1 MLYWL
6 QILKK
11 SNSFGIII
19 ILSILISI
27 MGLLSPI
34 FIIHIFNRYITF
46 GLEGTLYFLVFGA
59 LTVSLFEFF
68 FRNLRNQIFGRI
80 TKQPIKI
87 SKFEILNRFFN
98 SESVSKEKL
107 IDSLDIN
114 NNFHKF
120 LSSQNQSNL
129 IDSFFLIFI
138 LIFLFF
144 LNIKLSLIFLFILFS
159 YLLFQKQNNLKKSA
173 KSERNKISGNDR
185 QIITDLANN
194 IDLIKY
200 LNAKK
205 YTSYLFEKYHDKKNI
220 NDNMISELDNLNL
233 SYNNFIIIFC
243 SIIIIGFGSTLVVSG
258 NITIGALIGF
268 NIFSSRALIIA
279 SSAQRSYFIMS
290 LINTYISNLN
300 QILTTTSTKS
310 EKLKLSKVNG
320 ELEIKNLDFSH
331 EKNNLYLIKNLTFK
345 VNPGNILNI
354 SGDNG
359 TGKTTLAK
367 IILGLHKPNGGE
379 IYIDGT
385 NVQKLSLQ
393 WWREQVA
400 YVPQNPEILGSSM
413 NDNILLVNEKLNQ
426 QEISRLLHTVGL
438 GDNLKKS
445 NLSFTDNVEKNLSKG
460 FKKKI
465 HFARMLAMNCQIYLL
480 DDPLSEMD
488 KNGKVMV
495 SKFLLSLKKSN
506 KTIVTFSNSAM
517 IEEIAD
523 TNLNLNGI

>member
-1 MLYWL
+1 
-6 QILKK
+6 
-11 SNSFGIII
+11 
-19 ILSILISI
+19 
-27 MGLLSPI
+27 
-34 FIIHIFNRYITF
+34 
-46 GLEGTLYFLVFGA
+46 
-59 LTVSLFEFF
+59 
-68 FRNLRNQIFGRI
+68 
-80 TKQPIKI
+80 
-87 SKFEILNRFFN
+87 
-98 SESVSKEKL
+98 
-107 IDSLDIN
+107 
-114 NNFHKF
+114 
-120 LSSQNQSNL
+120 
-129 IDSFFLIFI
+129 
-138 LIFLFF
+138 
-144 LNIKLSLIFLFILFS
+144 
-159 YLLFQKQNNLKKSA
+159 
-173 KSERNKISGNDR
+173 
-185 QIITDLANN
+185 
-194 IDLIKY
+194 
-200 LNAKK
+200 
-205 YTSYLFEKYHDKKNI
+205 
-220 NDNMISELDNLNL
+220 MISELDNLNL

-268 NIFSSRALIIA
+268 NIFSSALIIA

-438 GDNLKKS
+438 GDNLKIKPF
-445 NLSFTDNVEKNLSKG
+445 FTDNVEKNLSKG
-460 FKKKI
+460 FKKI
-465 HFARMLAMNCQIYLL
+465 ILQGC
-480 DDPLSEMD
+480 S
-488 KNGKVMV
+488 
-495 SKFLLSLKKSN
+495 
-506 KTIVTFSNSAM
+506 
-517 IEEIAD
+517 
-523 TNLNLNGI
+523 

>member
-1 MLYWL
+1 
-6 QILKK
+6 
-11 SNSFGIII
+11 
-19 ILSILISI
+19 
-27 MGLLSPI
+27 
-34 FIIHIFNRYITF
+34 
-46 GLEGTLYFLVFGA
+46 
-59 LTVSLFEFF
+59 
-68 FRNLRNQIFGRI
+68 
-80 TKQPIKI
+80 
-87 SKFEILNRFFN
+87 
-98 SESVSKEKL
+98 
-107 IDSLDIN
+107 
-114 NNFHKF
+114 
-120 LSSQNQSNL
+120 
-129 IDSFFLIFI
+129 
-138 LIFLFF
+138 
-144 LNIKLSLIFLFILFS
+144 
-159 YLLFQKQNNLKKSA
+159 
-173 KSERNKISGNDR
+173 
-185 QIITDLANN
+185 
-194 IDLIKY
+194 
-200 LNAKK
+200 
-205 YTSYLFEKYHDKKNI
+205 
-220 NDNMISELDNLNL
+220 
-233 SYNNFIIIFC
+233 
-243 SIIIIGFGSTLVVSG
+243 
-258 NITIGALIGF
+258 
-268 NIFSSRALIIA
+268 
-279 SSAQRSYFIMS
+279 MS